1 MGNNQDNQT
10 SSTSKSNDKK
20 VTEKTG
26 KFQMKD
32 ELEINENF
40 DHKMIRI
47 KINPQ
52 MSKKKG
58 EDSQQQKATK
68 QKIEEDRKHEIEAAI
83 VRIMKARKIITHN
96 NLVAET
102 IEQLSKRFKAQPP
115 AIKSK
120 IEALIER
127 EYIKRDAN
135 DKTSY
140 SYVA

>member
-1 MGNNQDNQT
+1 VNQDNETST
-10 SSTSKSNDKK
+10 SSNSTSTENKK
-20 VTEKTG
+20 INP
-26 KFQMKD
+26 KD
-32 ELEINENF
+32 EIEINEAF
-40 DHKMIRI
+40 ESKQVRV
-47 KINPQ
+47 KIMPQ
-52 MSKKKG
+52 MGKKKG

-83 VRIMKARKIITHN
+83 VRIMKARKIINHN

-102 IEQLSKRFKAQPP
+102 IEQLSKRFKAQPT
-115 AIKSK
+115 AIKAK

>member
-1 MGNNQDNQT
+1 
-10 SSTSKSNDKK
+10 
-20 VTEKTG
+20 
-26 KFQMKD
+26 
-32 ELEINENF
+32 
-40 DHKMIRI
+40 
-47 KINPQ
+47 
-52 MSKKKG
+52 
-58 EDSQQQKATK
+58 
-68 QKIEEDRKHEIEAAI
+68 
-83 VRIMKARKIITHN
+83 MKARKIINHN

-102 IEQLSKRFKAQPP
+102 IEQLSKRFKAQPS